1 MRGMKMKVKNPR
13 SLFKLEVLPGTN
25 VAYFSRREAKLKTG
39 RVLCLKVYA
48 DYVGNIRTK
57 VFVGL
62 SKEEAGW
69 SCRRRWV
76 DYGSLKVLRKGYND
90 QLSWQDVY
98 TEETKPE

>member
-1 MRGMKMKVKNPR
+1 MKVKNPR
-13 SLFKLEVLPGTN
+13 SLFKLEVLPGTQ
-25 VAYFSRREAKLKTG
+25 VAYFSRRENKLKTG
-39 RVLCLKVYA
+39 KVLYLKVYA
-48 DYVGNIRTK
+48 DYVGNVRTK

-62 SKEEAGW
+62 SKGEAADR
-69 SCRRRWV
+69 SRRRWV